1 MNKTIVFKYG
11 GNAMLDES
19 LTRNLI
25 QKIIE
30 LKQQG
35 NRIVIVHGGGPFIR
49 DMLGIAGIRSEFVD
63 GQRKTTP
70 EAMEYV
76 EMVLKGKVNG
86 HLVRLLNA
94 GGQKAVGLS
103 GKDGRMVTARK
114 RMHQTEIEGKLTPVD
129 LGSVGDVELVDPR
142 LLNMLLDADM
152 IPVIACVAADREG
165 NDLNINGDLFAG
177 AIAGALAADE
187 FVVLTDVN
195 GLLED
200 INDPDTLIRDIS
212 TDEIQSLIEE
222 GTIRGGM
229 IPKLD
234 ACHEALQAGAGSAR
248 IINGTKPEQLIALSD
263 GKPIGTRIFLS

>member
-11 GNAMLDES
+11 GNAMKDEG

-25 QKIIE
+25 QNISE
-30 LKQQG
+30 LKKQG

-49 DMLGIAGIRSEFVD
+49 NMLDLAGIRSEFVD
-63 GQRKTTP
+63 GQRKTSP

-76 EMVLKGKVNG
+76 EMVLKGKVSGN
-86 HLVRLLNA
+86 LVRLINA

-103 GKDGRMVTARK
+103 GKDGRMVIARK
-114 RMHQTEIEGKLTPVD
+114 RMHQTEINGKMTSVD
-129 LGSVGDVELVDPR
+129 LGSVGDVEQVDPR

-152 IPVIACVAADREG
+152 IPVIACVAADKEG

-177 AIAGALAADE
+177 AIAGALGADE

-195 GLLED
+195 GLLTD
-200 INDPDTLIRDIS
+200 INDPDTLIPDIS
-212 TDEIQSLIEE
+212 TDEIQALIDK

-234 ACHEALQAGAGSAR
+234 ACQEALESGAGTVR
-248 IINGTKPEQLIALSD
+248 IINGTEPEQLLALSG
-263 GKPIGTRIFLS
+263 GKPVGTRIFLS